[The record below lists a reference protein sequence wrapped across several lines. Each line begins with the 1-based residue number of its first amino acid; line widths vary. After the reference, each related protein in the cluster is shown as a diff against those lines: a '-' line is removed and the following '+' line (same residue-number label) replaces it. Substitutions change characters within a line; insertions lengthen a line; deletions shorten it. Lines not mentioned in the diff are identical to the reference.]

1 MILELNLMNAILVK
15 DERDD
20 LMVIKLTQE
29 KLDLLSQ
36 TENEIYL
43 NGLYK
48 LIVTHS
54 PALREDPELLQRLKD
69 ADDFVKTYRFN
80 DKKVMTDFLI
90 TSAYEPYFYK
100 HYAVSQWLLKGSE
113 SVECEYIKYQ
123 QIKEH
128 LMGRVAGGAL

>member
-1 MILELNLMNAILVK
+1 
-15 DERDD
+15 
-20 LMVIKLTQE
+20 
-29 KLDLLSQ
+29 
-36 TENEIYL
+36 
-43 NGLYK
+43 
-48 LIVTHS
+48 
-54 PALREDPELLQRLKD
+54 
-69 ADDFVKTYRFN
+69 VKTYRFN

-100 HYAVSQWLLKGSE
+100 HYTVSQWLLKGSE